1 MIIGKDRNSNI
12 VELTKNLESAES
24 ILRNKRCFAEA
35 DAVNFMKRLAV
46 NIAYEYIDYKNDTEE
61 DKKDGRY

>member
-1 MIIGKDRNSNI
+1 MVIGTDRNSNI

-24 ILRNKRCFAEA
+24 ILRNKRRFAEA

-46 NIAYEYIDYKNDTEE
+46 NIAYEYIDYKNDAKEE
-61 DKKDGRY
+61 KKDG

>member
-1 MIIGKDRNSNI
+1 MVIGMDRNSNI

-24 ILRNKRCFAEA
+24 ILRNKRCFAES

-46 NIAYEYIDYKNDTEE
+46 NIAYEYITYEHDAKE
-61 DKKDGRY
+61 DKKDG